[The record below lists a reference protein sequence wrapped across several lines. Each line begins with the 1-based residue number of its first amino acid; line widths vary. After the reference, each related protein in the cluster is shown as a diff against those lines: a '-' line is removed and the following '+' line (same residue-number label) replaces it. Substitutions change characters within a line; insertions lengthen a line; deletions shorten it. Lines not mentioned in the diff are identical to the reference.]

1 MYKLLRSLIINWELH
16 LQLINDTED
25 CSNLRQKEKR
35 KSHSRTEIIN
45 FIASQRKSLNYLE
58 IGVRNPE
65 DNFNQIQVGSKTSV
79 DPGHEYVPNPVTHQM
94 TSDEF
99 FNFWKETKMH
109 VFDLIFIDGLHL
121 AEQVARDIESA
132 LAMSSSDGVIC
143 LHDCN
148 PPNEYFAREKY
159 RANNPAK
166 GSWNGT
172 TYKAVWKYAFEG
184 EFQLKIVDCDWGVG
198 VIDKSKPKSPEQN
211 QNPYCEWD
219 RFQKIRT
226 DAGFLVSFSEFQ
238 EWIQLKHKT
247 ER

>member
-1 MYKLLRSLIINWELH
+1 
-16 LQLINDTED
+16 
-25 CSNLRQKEKR
+25 
-35 KSHSRTEIIN
+35 
-45 FIASQRKSLNYLE
+45 
-58 IGVRNPE
+58 
-65 DNFNQIQVGSKTSV
+65 
-79 DPGHEYVPNPVTHQM
+79 M

-99 FNFWKETKMH
+99 FNFWKETKMP

-159 RANNPAK
+159 RANNPAR

-172 TYKAVWKYAFEG
+172 TYKAVWKYGFEG
-184 EFQLKIVDCDWGVG
+184 EFQLKRVDCDWGVG

-211 QNPYCEWD
+211 QNPYFEWD
-219 RFQKIRT
+219 KFQEIRT
-226 DAGFLVSFSEFQ
+226 NAGFLVNFKSGFN
-238 EWIQLKHKT
+238 
-247 ER
+247 